1 MRPQPIHIY
10 SDRSSV
16 VEIQYSRWSHV
27 RKFVVPLVIPQ
38 YVSRD
43 RVDVENCEVHFDGMS
58 KLGQVFWI
66 AGIIRVV
73 VPTIY
78 PQIVDTLAQTVEI
91 STPINSFETLKEA
104 FFYIRNGIN
113 LYDGDDIT
121 IPPVYVALMQLL
133 DWPYVGSLLYN
144 LLFTAIDLWIAW
156 RMVAINR
163 WYQKH
168 QTRRLGKYAEVKGFN
183 DDLIASFVLFNP
195 LIILT
200 CISHSTLPV
209 QVVLIVESIYQVCVG
224 HSISRSAITLGVA
237 SYIGFTPV
245 YLAPSIF
252 ALAHALKLEEPARV
266 YVHGIA
272 ILTTTIMLLA
282 LISATMTGSTQFL
295 TCYKSIIWGD
305 KISPNTGLWWYL
317 FTEMFEF
324 FTPFY
329 TAVFNIY
336 HFIFIFPITVRLFE
350 FAKVTKKDRMGV
362 SRIAVDEK
370 GNFVSIDPDGTVT
383 PLNFGTENAQKEEP
397 QATTTESEAL
407 TTEATLTRRTHEESK
422 PATEVKKEA
431 ASESDSEHYNGD
443 SLLAVVLCFIWLSFS
458 KSYPVIGDLGYG
470 VSFLAI
476 FKNTALAHC
485 SYLFPVGL
493 TFVVC
498 LLLSPIFYYCWIVLG
513 NGNSN
518 FFYSINLIWGVVH
531 ALIMMDVIWGKLI
544 FDYIVQHQ
552 LTEADKKD
560 LQLTQL

>member
-1 MRPQPIHIY
+1 
-10 SDRSSV
+10 
-16 VEIQYSRWSHV
+16 
-27 RKFVVPLVIPQ
+27 
-38 YVSRD
+38 
-43 RVDVENCEVHFDGMS
+43 MS

-66 AGIIRVV
+66 AGVIRMV

-91 STPINSFETLKEA
+91 LTPINSFETLKEA

-121 IPPVYVALMQLL
+121 IPPVYVALMLL
-133 DWPYVGSLLYN
+133 INWPYVGPLLYN

-156 RMVAINR
+156 RVVAINR
-163 WYQKH
+163 WYQRH
-168 QTRRLGKYAEVKGFN
+168 QTRRLTPYTEVKGFN

-200 CISHSTLPV
+200 CISHLTLPV
-209 QVVLIVESIYQVCVG
+209 QIVLVVELVYQICIG
-224 HSISRSAITLGVA
+224 HSISRLAITLGVA
-237 SYIGFTPV
+237 SYIGFTPL

-266 YVHGIA
+266 YVHGTA
-272 ILTTTIMLLA
+272 ILITTIMLLG
-282 LISATMTGSTQFL
+282 LLSATMTGSTQFL
-295 TCYKSIIWGD
+295 TCYKSMILGD

-336 HFIFIFPITVRLFE
+336 HFIFILPITIRLFE
-350 FAKVTKKDRMGV
+350 FAKVTEKDRMGV
-362 SRIAVDEK
+362 SRIAVDEN
-370 GNFVSIDPDGTVT
+370 GNLVSIDPDGTVT
-383 PLNFGTENAQKEEP
+383 PLNLTKENPQTTVDP
-397 QATTTESEAL
+397 QAVTTELEVLA
-407 TTEATLTRRTHEESK
+407 TEATLTKRKHNEPVSK
-422 PATEVKKEA
+422 VEPENVATVD
-431 ASESDSEHYNGD
+431 SDSAHYNGD

-458 KSYPVIGDLGYG
+458 KLYPVIGDLGYG

-485 SYLFPVGL
+485 LYLFPVGL

-544 FDYIVQHQ
+544 FDYITQHQ
-552 LTEADKKD
+552 LTEAEKRD